1 MYDSIIR
8 IGSNYSKNKTKYK
21 YREILYFEG
30 DSDEEYHLVTN
41 IFKLSTHRIIL
52 FIFIE
57 LFNHN
62 ININININIK
72 L

>member
-8 IGSNYSKNKTKYK
+8 IGSNYSKNKTKYKYK

-41 IFKLSTHRIIL
+41 IFKLSAHRIIL

-62 ININININIK
+62 ININIK